1 MWVKSMKSI
10 LKNKNIISIV
20 MAIVTYSSICLK
32 HIVEPFSVTSWLV
45 LFCLIL
51 LYSKIDIFN
60 KEYKKDV
67 VILSLL
73 LSFLTVFGSIVN
85 NNLYTKDISV
95 FSLFFKITNILLI
108 IGLFNLFYVLLID
121 IIPRLDNYEIKK
133 ENPKK
138 NQGFKVFIISFII
151 ILLFWIPYFLTF
163 FPGLLS
169 SDSLGQ
175 LSWII
180 NYFKGISDQ
189 HPVAHTLYI
198 SIPYNI
204 GYMIF
209 GTIRGGV
216 ASFSIFQMIIMASIF
231 SYLIYFLY
239 KKNINKY
246 ILTAI
251 VLFYAVLPVH
261 AFYSITMW
269 KDVIFGGLILLLT
282 IETIKLIEKRNE
294 LNAKDLTVFV
304 IESILCN
311 AFRNNS
317 IYMYYLFAIATI
329 LVFRKKLKII
339 IPALLIVFSTYYIIK
354 IPVLNYFNVARSSSS
369 EYIAIPLQ
377 QIGRMTYK
385 GVEFTKEEKELI
397 EKIMPLE
404 KLKEAY
410 NPVTS
415 DGIKFNPAYNRK
427 EFDDNKGKYFNLW
440 LNLVIKHPSIALES
454 YAVSTLGYWYPGV
467 NFWVVYDEI
476 DTNDYGLEINPKV
489 PKLIRLAVNKMDSK
503 DIPILN
509 MEWSIGLIIWT
520 ILLFGY
526 ITVKRNRRI
535 LLYSYI
541 PILGIW
547 LTMMIA
553 SPVYGEYRYI
563 YCAFTTLPLLVIIPY
578 LQNNNKKMK
587 NV

>member
-1 MWVKSMKSI
+1 MKNL

-32 HIVEPFSVTSWLV
+32 HIVEPFSITSWLI

-60 KEYKKDV
+60 KEYKKDA
-67 VILSLL
+67 VIISLL

-95 FSLFFKITNILLI
+95 FKMLFKITNILFI
-108 IGLFNLFYVLLID
+108 VGLFNLFYVLLIE
-121 IIPRLDNYEIKK
+121 IIPRLVNYEIKK
-133 ENPKK
+133 ENYKK
-138 NQGFKVFIISFII
+138 NQGFKVFIISFLI
-151 ILLFWIPYFLTF
+151 ILLCWIPYFLTF

-180 NYFKGISDQ
+180 NDFKGISDQ
-189 HPVAHTLYI
+189 HPIAHTLYI
-198 SIPYNI
+198 SVPYNI
-204 GYMIF
+204 GHMIF

-216 ASFSIFQMIIMASIF
+216 ASFSIFQMIIMAAIF
-231 SYLIYFLY
+231 SYLVYFLY
-239 KKNINKY
+239 KKSINKY
-246 ILTAI
+246 VLISI
-251 VLFYAVLPVH
+251 VLFYALLPVH

-282 IETIKLIEKRNE
+282 IETTKLIEKRDN
-294 LNAKDLTVFV
+294 LKAKDLTIFV

-317 IYMYYLFAIATI
+317 IYMYYLFAIAT
-329 LVFRKKLKII
+329 LFVFRRKLKII

-377 QIGRMTYK
+377 QIGRMAYK

-404 KLKEAY
+404 KLKETY

-415 DGIKFNPAYNRK
+415 DGIKFNPSYNRK

-467 NFWVVYDEI
+467 NFWAVYDQI
-476 DTNDYGLEINPKV
+476 DINDYGLETNPKV
-489 PKLIRLAVNKMDSK
+489 PKPISNLVNKMDSK

-509 MEWSIGLIIWT
+509 IEWSIGLIFWT

-526 ITVKRNRRI
+526 VAVKRNKSI

-553 SPVYGEYRYI
+553 SPVYSEYRYI
-563 YCAFTTLPLLVIIPY
+563 YCAFTTLPLLIIIPY
-578 LQNNNKKMK
+578 LQDNNKNQKK
-587 NV
+587 YDLS